1 MRDKD
6 SKSGLEGILGGLST
20 LIGGLAELAE
30 KGTQLEQ
37 SGETSALGGKAKIIY
52 GFTVKGV
59 GGDDVRVEP
68 FGNVVRDGNTSE
80 ATVSEVREPP
90 IDLIEESDHT
100 LVIAEMP
107 GVGADDVKVEAHDDV
122 LELTATRGTKKYR
135 KEILL
140 SHPTD
145 AKKVTVTINN
155 GIAEIRCPK

>member
-1 MRDKD
+1 MTRV
-6 SKSGLEGILGGLST
+6 LST

-30 KGTQLEQ
+30 KGKELQQ

-59 GGDDVRVEP
+59 GGDDLRVEP
-68 FGNVVRDGNTSE
+68 FGNVVRDGKTSE
-80 ATVSEVREPP
+80 ATVSEVREPA

-100 LVIAEMP
+100 LVVAEMQ
-107 GVGADDVKVEAHDDV
+107 GVGAEDVKVEAQGDV
-122 LELTATRGTKKYR
+122 LNLSATHGTKKYH

-145 AKKVTVTINN
+145 AQKVTVTINN
-155 GIAEIRCPK
+155 

>member
-1 MRDKD
+1 MRKKE
-6 SKSGLEGILGGLST
+6 SKTSVEGILGGLST

-30 KGTQLEQ
+30 KGKELRQ

-52 GFTVKGV
+52 GFTVKGM
-59 GGDDVRVEP
+59 GGDDLRVEP
-68 FGNVVRDGNTSE
+68 FGNVVRDGKTSE
-80 ATVSEVREPP
+80 ATVSEVREPA

-100 LVIAEMP
+100 LVVAEMP
-107 GVGADDVKVEAHDDV
+107 GVGANDVKVEAHGDV
-122 LELTATRGTKKYR
+122 LDLTAAHAGKKYR

-140 SHPTD
+140 SHATD

>member
-1 MRDKD
+1 MRKKE
-6 SKSGLEGILGGLST
+6 SKTSVEGILGGLST

-30 KGTQLEQ
+30 KGKELQQ
-37 SGETSALGGKAKIIY
+37 SGETSAMGGKAKIIY

-59 GGDDVRVEP
+59 GGDDLRVEP
-68 FGNVVRDGNTSE
+68 FGNVVRDGKTSE
-80 ATVSEVREPP
+80 ATVSEVREPA

-100 LVIAEMP
+100 LVVAEMP
-107 GVGADDVKVEAHDDV
+107 GVGANDVKVEAHGDV
-122 LELTATRGTKKYR
+122 LDLTAAHAGKKYR

>member
-1 MRDKD
+1 M
-6 SKSGLEGILGGLST
+6 
-20 LIGGLAELAE
+20 IGGLAELAE
-30 KGTQLEQ
+30 KGKELQQ

-59 GGDDVRVEP
+59 GGDDLRVEP
-68 FGNVVRDGNTSE
+68 FGNVVRDGKTSE
-80 ATVSEVREPP
+80 ATVSEVREPA

-100 LVIAEMP
+100 LVVAEMP
-107 GVGADDVKVEAHDDV
+107 GVGAEDVKVEAQGDV
-122 LELTATRGTKKYR
+122 LNLSATHGTKKYH

-145 AKKVTVTINN
+145 AQKVTVTINN

>member
-1 MRDKD
+1 MREKNN
-6 SKSGLEGILGGLST
+6 KSNLEGILGGLST

-30 KGTQLEQ
+30 KGNQLQ
-37 SGETSALGGKAKIIY
+37 KSGEISGPGGKGKMVY
-52 GFTVKGV
+52 GFTVRGL
-59 GGDDVRVEP
+59 GGDSVRVEP
-68 FGNVVRDGNTSE
+68 FGNVVHDSKTSA
-80 ATVSEVREPP
+80 ATISEVREPA

-107 GVGADDVKVEAHDDV
+107 GVGASDVKIDAQDDV
-122 LELTATRGTKKYR
+122 LTLTAECGGKKYR

-145 AKKVTVTINN
+145 AKKVTVAINN